1 MFEVP
6 RGFANHQTEVM
17 VILNEALR
25 NKKSDALQGSRRN
38 KDSNSATA
46 TQTSSA
52 VPHHSH
58 LDVRGEGGLYV
69 R

>member
-1 MFEVP
+1 MLEVP
-6 RGFANHQTEVM
+6 RGFANHQTEAM

-25 NKKSDALQGSRRN
+25 SKKSDALHGSRRN
-38 KDSNSATA
+38 KDSNAATA

-52 VPHHSH
+52 VPQDSH
-58 LDVRGEGGLYV
+58 LDIRDEGGLYV